1 MDIEKLCYD
10 VIGAAMRVHSYFGDG
25 YLEEVYKNALL
36 VELKKLGF
44 EVQSEVAIPV
54 DYHGIRVG
62 DYRADIIVESRLILE
77 LKAVTALNKRH
88 EAQVVNYLTATGIND
103 GLLLNFGTPSLQY
116 KHKYRLMAKQNNLV
130 NPVNPVK
137 K

>member
-1 MDIEKLCYD
+1 
-10 VIGAAMRVHSYFGDG
+10 MRVHSYFGDG

-116 KHKYRLMAKQNNLV
+116 KHKYRLRAKQNNLV
-130 NPVNPVK
+130 NPVNPVQR
-137 K
+137 

>member
-116 KHKYRLMAKQNNLV
+116 KHKCRLMAKQNNLV
-130 NPVNPVK
+130 NPVNPVEK
-137 K
+137 

>member
-116 KHKYRLMAKQNNLV
+116 KHKYRLMEKQNNLV
-130 NPVNPVK
+130 NPVNPVQK
-137 K
+137 

>member
-10 VIGAAMRVHSYFGDG
+10 VIGVAMRVHSCFGDG

-77 LKAVTALNKRH
+77 LKVVTALNKRH

-130 NPVNPVK
+130 NPVNPVQK
-137 K
+137 

>member
-36 VELKKLGF
+36 VELKKLGLV
-44 EVQSEVAIPV
+44 VQSEVAIPV

-62 DYRADIIVESRLILE
+62 DYRADIIVDARLILE

-103 GLLLNFGTPSLQY
+103 GLLLNFGTLSLQY
-116 KHKYRLMAKQNNLV
+116 KHKYRLMMKPNNLV
-130 NPVNPVK
+130 NSVNPVK

>member
-36 VELKKLGF
+36 VELKKLGLV
-44 EVQSEVAIPV
+44 VQSEVAIPV

-62 DYRADIIVESRLILE
+62 DYRADIIVDARLILE

-116 KHKYRLMAKQNNLV
+116 KHKYRLMMKPN
-130 NPVNPVK
+130 
-137 K
+137 

>member
-54 DYHGIRVG
+54 DYHGVRVG
-62 DYRADIIVESRLILE
+62 DYRADIIVEARLILE
-77 LKAVTALNKRH
+77 LKAVTALNKKH

-116 KHKYRLMAKQNNLV
+116 KHKYRLMAKHNNLV
-130 NPVNPVK
+130 NPVNPVEE
-137 K
+137 

>member
-10 VIGAAMRVHSYFGDG
+10 VIGAAMRIHSYFGDG

-44 EVQSEVAIPV
+44 EVQAEVAIPV

-116 KHKYRLMAKQNNLV
+116 KHKYRLRAKQNNLV
-130 NPVNPVK
+130 NPVNPVQR
-137 K
+137 

>member
-44 EVQSEVAIPV
+44 EVQAEVAIPV

-62 DYRADIIVESRLILE
+62 DYRADIIVESCLILE

-130 NPVNPVK
+130 NPVNPVQR
-137 K
+137 

>member
-116 KHKYRLMAKQNNLV
+116 KHKYRLRSKQNNLV
-130 NPVNPVK
+130 NPVNPVQK
-137 K
+137 